1 MLMRS
6 WRLKRQLRRALHLTG
21 RPTAVIIAT
30 FQDEV
35 SARLTAGRLTDAGI
49 RPFVFDQAPS
59 GTTGYPTFGPVHVLV
74 HPQDEAAA
82 CALLTQQGADRAE
95 PHRA

>member
-6 WRLKRQLRRALHLTG
+6 WRLRRQLRRALQPTG
-21 RPTAVIIAT
+21 PSNAVIIAT

-35 SARLTAGRLTDAGI
+35 SARLIAGRLTDAGI

-59 GTTGYPTFGPVHVLV
+59 GTTGYPTFGSVHVLV
-74 HPQDEAAA
+74 HPQDEPAAR
-82 CALLTQQGADRAE
+82 ALLTEQGADSNEAR
-95 PHRA
+95 